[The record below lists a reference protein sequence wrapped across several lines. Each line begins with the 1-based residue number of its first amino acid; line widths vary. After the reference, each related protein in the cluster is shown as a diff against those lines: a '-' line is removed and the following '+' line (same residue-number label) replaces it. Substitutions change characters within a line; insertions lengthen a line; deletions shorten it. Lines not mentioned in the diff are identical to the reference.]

1 MRRIASI
8 VLVIVCLFSICFS
21 FGCDKASNYTEE
33 EHIARITE
41 RIKNKDFSWALTYES
56 FEVYPLYNQ
65 NEEVEY
71 FLVEFEPFGFMFVNL
86 RDTTFVFCNI
96 NNAGNSMYKRTDFY
110 CEGQS
115 TWSPYSRDKTTG
127 DKVYFLDENGEKLI
141 YTKSPYYVTQNMNS
155 KKYLIETSNPSDY
168 ICAIK
173 KDEVY
178 LNLISGSNFDVEEN
192 LYDLYHATIVL
203 FSLYLKN
210 YDL

>member
-71 FLVEFEPFGFMFVNL
+71 FLVEFEPFGFMFVLLIDTQYSTCLL
-86 RDTTFVFCNI
+86 RT
-96 NNAGNSMYKRTDFY
+96 SMYKRSSFF
-110 CEGQS
+110 CEGQR
-115 TWSPYSRDKTTG
+115 TWSPYSRDETTG
-127 DKVYFLDENGEKLI
+127 DKVYFLDENGERI
-141 YTKSPYYVTQNMNS
+141 IHTKSPYYVTQNMNS
-155 KKYLIETSNPSDY
+155 KKYLLESSRGSAEY
-168 ICAIK
+168 ICAVK
-173 KDEVY
+173 KDETYV
-178 LNLISGSNFDVEEN
+178 NLINGSILSTEEK
-192 LYDLYHATIVL
+192 LDFQKHATIYVDVI
-203 FSLYLKN
+203 KIN
-210 YDL
+210 DL